1 MTEDNTHRAAAA
13 PPGASAPAASPVVP
27 SGAAAT
33 ARSRPSAARL
43 RLQALSA
50 TAASVPITLFG
61 LALVTFLIGRV
72 VPIDPVLAI
81 VGDRAPQDVVERTR
95 LELGL
100 DQPLYIQFWKYL
112 GQIVS
117 GDLGRSVMTSNP
129 VTQDI
134 ARFFPA
140 TLELATVAI
149 IVAVLIGVPLGVW
162 AATRQGSWIDQGVR
176 LFCLAG
182 HSLPVF
188 VLGLLSLLL
197 FYATLEIA
205 PGPGRQGIYFE
216 GMIDE
221 RTGILTLDTLLAGDI
236 PAFRDALWH
245 LAQPAGVLAFFSL
258 AYIARMTRAF
268 MLAELKSE
276 YVTTA
281 RAKGLSRGRI
291 VWGHAFRNIAVPL
304 VTVLAMTYAGLL
316 EGAVLTET
324 IFAWPGLGQYLTV
337 SLLNADMNAVLGATL
352 VVGLI
357 YVALNLLADLL
368 YRLLDPRVR

>member
-1 MTEDNTHRAAAA
+1 
-13 PPGASAPAASPVVP
+13 
-27 SGAAAT
+27 
-33 ARSRPSAARL
+33 
-43 RLQALSA
+43 
-50 TAASVPITLFG
+50 VPITLFG
-61 LALVTFLIGRV
+61 LVLVTFLIGRV

-81 VGDRAPQDVVERTR
+81 VGDRAPQDVVERAR

-100 DQPLYIQFWKYL
+100 DRPLPEQFLRYL
-112 GQIVS
+112 GQVLS
-117 GDLGRSVMTSNP
+117 GDFGRSVMTANP
-129 VTQDI
+129 VTEDI

-140 TLELATVAI
+140 TFELATVAI
-149 IVAVLIGVPLGVW
+149 LLAALVGIPLGVL
-162 AATRQGSWIDQGVR
+162 AAVRQGTWTDQAVR

-188 VLGLLSLLL
+188 VLGLLSLLV
-197 FYATLEIA
+197 FYATLGIA
-205 PGPGRQGIYFE
+205 PGPGRQGIVFQD
-216 GMIDE
+216 MVDV
-221 RTGILTLDTLLAGDI
+221 RTGLLTIDAALAGDWD
-236 PAFRDALWH
+236 AFRDALAH

-268 MLAELKSE
+268 MLNELRSE

-281 RAKGLSRGRI
+281 RAKGLSEARI

-304 VTVLAMTYAGLL
+304 VTVMALTYAGLL

-324 IFAWPGLGQYLTV
+324 IFSWPGLGQYLTV

-357 YVALNLLADLL
+357 YVALNLFADLM

>member
-1 MTEDNTHRAAAA
+1 MRSDGEVQAELLPPEGGQPAA
-13 PPGASAPAASPVVP
+13 PVARRPRR
-27 SGAAAT
+27 SGAWL
-33 ARSRPSAARL
+33 RL
-43 RLQALSA
+43 RGTLS
-50 TAASVPITLFG
+50 TLASVPITLFG
-61 LALVTFLIGRV
+61 LALVTFFIGRV

-81 VGDRAPQDVVERTR
+81 VGDRAPADVVERAR
-95 LELGL
+95 LDLGL
-100 DQPLYIQFWKYL
+100 DQPLYVQFWRYL
-112 GQIVS
+112 GQIVH
-117 GDLGRSVMTSNP
+117 GDLGRSVMTSNS
-129 VTQDI
+129 VTDDI
-134 ARFFPA
+134 ARYFPA
-140 TLELATVAI
+140 TFELATVAI
-149 IVAVLIGVPLGVW
+149 IVAVLLGVPLGVW
-162 AATRQGSWIDQGVR
+162 AATKQGKWQDQAVR

-197 FYATLEIA
+197 FYAKLGWV
-205 PGPGRQGIYFE
+205 PGPGRQSIYFE
-216 GMIDE
+216 GMVDE
-221 RTGILTLDTLLAGDI
+221 RSGILTIDSLLAGDWG
-236 PAFRDALWH
+236 AFWDALAH

-281 RAKGLSRGRI
+281 RAKGLSNARI
-291 VWGHAFRNIAVPL
+291 VWRHAFGNIMVPL

-324 IFAWPGLGQYLTV
+324 IFSWPGLGQYLTV

-357 YVALNLLADLL
+357 YVALNLLADAL
-368 YRLLDPRVR
+368 YRLLDPRVT